1 VAETKEQAYR
11 DLEYGIEHWFRY
23 FQQLAAFPQTAVV
36 GNSIGEMIEFI
47 NDSGLGAI
55 GTPEACAAQI
65 AAVEAIQRRVWRL
78 SLAGA
83 QLGEPGSHATRYEL
97 IAREAMPQFP
107 GHAQATRRPRLT
119 PARRPAKERC
129 HTFNFFWRWRTRA
142 AAQVSPLRLDF

>member
-1 VAETKEQAYR
+1 
-11 DLEYGIEHWFRY
+11 LEYGIEHWFRY

-83 QLGEPGSHATRYEL
+83 QLGEPGSHATQLRTDRTRGD
-97 IAREAMPQFP
+97 AAVPGPRA
-107 GHAQATRRPRLT
+107 GHAQATRLL
-119 PARRPAKERC
+119 ARQ
-129 HTFNFFWRWRTRA
+129 N
-142 AAQVSPLRLDF
+142 